1 MDTVGEWRRM
11 KERLQK
17 LIASAGLCARR
28 TAEEWIAAG
37 RVRVNGEVAVIG
49 GRADP
54 ETDTVTVDGRP
65 LPQTAAPVYLMLN
78 KPRGY
83 VTTLS
88 DECGRQTAAE
98 LVAGC
103 GARVYPV
110 GRLDRDSEGLLL
122 FTNDGDFA
130 QRLLHPRHQ
139 VDKVY
144 QVTVS
149 GALEGAEERLS
160 RMRMLEGEPI
170 QPAQV
175 RRLSQKG
182 ETAVLEVIIHQGKN
196 RQIRR
201 MCRQAGLSVLRLRR
215 VQEHTLHLGNLPSG
229 KWRYLTD
236 GELQDLKGSDGVE

>member
-1 MDTVGEWRRM
+1 ME
-11 KERLQK
+11 ERLQK
-17 LIASAGLCARR
+17 WIARCGISSRRAAEELLRQGRVTLNGRVAGL
-28 TAEEWIAAG
+28 
-37 RVRVNGEVAVIG
+37 GESG
-49 GRADP
+49 DP
-54 ETDTVTVDGRP
+54 ERDTLLVDGRP
-65 LPQTAAPVYLMLN
+65 VAAAPEPVYLMLN

-88 DECGRQTAAE
+88 DERGRKTAAE
-98 LVAGC
+98 LVC
-103 GARVYPV
+103 TEEKRERNSIVRYLDYPV
-110 GRLDRDSEGLLL
+110 RVTYIGRLDKDSEGLLL
-122 FTNDGDFA
+122 FTNDGTLT
-130 QRLLHPRHQ
+130 QQLLHPRHQ

-215 VQEHTLHLGNLPSG
+215 VQ
-229 KWRYLTD
+229 
-236 GELQDLKGSDGVE
+236 